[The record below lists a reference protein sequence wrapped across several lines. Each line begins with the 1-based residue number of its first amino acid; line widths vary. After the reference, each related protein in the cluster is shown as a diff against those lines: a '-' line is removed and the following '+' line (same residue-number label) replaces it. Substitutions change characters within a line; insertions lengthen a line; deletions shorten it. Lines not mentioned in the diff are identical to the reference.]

1 MESLILVCV
10 VLLAVGLAAA
20 LARERRLRLA
30 LQLLLRRL
38 MSMRRSNDEEIPSSS
53 GRITDALESDRL

>member
-1 MESLILVCV
+1 
-10 VLLAVGLAAA
+10 